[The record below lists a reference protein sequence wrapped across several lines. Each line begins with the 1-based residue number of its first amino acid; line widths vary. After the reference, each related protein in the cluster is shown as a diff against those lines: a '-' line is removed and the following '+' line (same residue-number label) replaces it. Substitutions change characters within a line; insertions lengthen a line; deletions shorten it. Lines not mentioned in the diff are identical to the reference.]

1 VTERRGAIA
10 SIGRGV
16 SLLRAVSSPSNRTCP
31 GGLGVLL
38 LAVTYA
44 AAAAQG
50 ASQPASTVE
59 AQHSVADAMPASAD
73 ARAQAQSE
81 FKRLF
86 DAGDYPAA
94 VEQARRV
101 VDLSGP
107 ASTASSEE
115 LQVALMNLA
124 LAQNRAG
131 DYPAAESNYLR
142 VIDTIE
148 ASGRRSSP
156 RLARAYAGLAGTY
169 YAARRYDL
177 AAASYKH
184 AIALL
189 RRTAGL
195 YDEAQLP
202 LLDKQADALTEVGRT
217 DEALRAHRYALRV
230 VAHHQGEESLA
241 FARQLE
247 ALGRWYT
254 RVGAY
259 EASRGTLRNAAE
271 VVTDAGGPD
280 SLDLIGPLT
289 AYAENA
295 RRWLMDPSLEE
306 MTAMDEQRRSM
317 FQDSMMPAPP
327 RLSPSTI
334 ASEGQKALERA
345 AAIVA
350 AHPDASSALSVGVKV
365 QLGDWYQVR
374 QQPDRALPY
383 YRQAWQAVGATPD
396 GGKLRESLF
405 GGPVLLQYDAPGSW
419 NRLATRPADE
429 VELRVVEVELSVTA
443 QGLPRDARIVG
454 VDAEQRLASQALRAA
469 ASAIY
474 RPRLVDGEP
483 VATAGVR
490 FNQPFYV
497 QREPAPPPAAPV
509 PSPATP
515 PPPVQG
521 GG

>member
-1 VTERRGAIA
+1 M
-10 SIGRGV
+10 
-16 SLLRAVSSPSNRTCP
+16 
-31 GGLGVLL
+31 LL

-50 ASQPASTVE
+50 APPPASAAE
-59 AQHSVADAMPASAD
+59 AQPSVADAMPASAE

-156 RLARAYAGLAGTY
+156 RLARAYAGLAATY

-195 YDEAQLP
+195 YEEAQLP

-241 FARQLE
+241 YARQLE

-419 NRLATRPADE
+419 NRLAARPADE

-443 QGLPRDARIVG
+443 QGLPRDPRIVG
-454 VDAEQRLASQALRAA
+454 IDAEQRLASQALRAA